1 MSFGLKSA
9 SVLKACISCQ
19 LFISVSN
26 FTKIFLGMLSN
37 FKVHP
42 NYIVKAHS
50 ILILTDLGYSNE
62 CLNCKYC
69 KNSNNSL
76 PLSSVIQIFEKRK
89 TALDYIQ

>member
-1 MSFGLKSA
+1 MSFGLKSP
-9 SVLKACISCQ
+9 SVLKVCIFCQ
-19 LFISVSN
+19 LFISGPN
-26 FTKIFLGMLSN
+26 FAKIFLGLLSN

-42 NYIVKAHS
+42 NCTVKAHS
-50 ILILTDLGYSNE
+50 ILILTDLSYSNE